1 MLKRNIRLR
10 REYLYKKSLE
20 SSGLA
25 QSAKRRRVTDAA
37 SAGQPLPTELRSEAV
52 ALAKEATWDDEKT
65 EKVKTHE
72 DDEYANAGITDPVVL
87 ITTSR
92 DPSSRLSQFAK
103 ELRLI
108 FPGSD
113 RLNRGG
119 TVLPDLVD
127 LCRRRGATDLV
138 IAHEHRGEPDGLVVC
153 HLPHGPTAYFGL
165 SNAVLRHDIPGVG
178 TASEAHPHLIFNNFK
193 TKLGDRCAS
202 ILKHLFPVPKP
213 DSKRVITFANE
224 RDYVSFRHHTYEKKG
239 HRDVTLTEAGP
250 RFEMKLFQVRLGT
263 VDQPEAESEWV
274 LRPYMS
280 TGKKRERL

>member
-1 MLKRNIRLR
+1 MNHNLR
-10 REYLYKKSLE
+10 TP
-20 SSGLA
+20 A
-25 QSAKRRRVTDAA
+25 
-37 SAGQPLPTELRSEAV
+37 
-52 ALAKEATWDDEKT
+52 
-65 EKVKTHE
+65 
-72 DDEYANAGITDPVVL
+72 DPVVL

-165 SNAVLRHDIPGVG
+165 SNAVLRW
-178 TASEAHPHLIFNNFK
+178 
-193 TKLGDRCAS
+193 
-202 ILKHLFPVPKP
+202 
-213 DSKRVITFANE
+213 VI
-224 RDYVSFRHHTYEKKG
+224 
-239 HRDVTLTEAGP
+239 
-250 RFEMKLFQVRLGT
+250 
-263 VDQPEAESEWV
+263 
-274 LRPYMS
+274 
-280 TGKKRERL
+280 